1 MLSRIVILGAVSPK
15 QVLQHI
21 PMWAHLFA
29 SHGARRAG
37 FSFNYVLSANLVFTT
52 EWNGLDVQEHKGL
65 TGKWRE
71 EVEKTSAMCS
81 LYSGGS
87 DGSMKT

>member
-1 MLSRIVILGAVSPK
+1 MLSRTVILGAVSPK

-52 EWNGLDVQEHKGL
+52 EWNGLDVREHKGL

>member
-1 MLSRIVILGAVSPK
+1 MLSRTVILGAVSPK

-71 EVEKTSAMCS
+71 EVEKPLQCVLCILVEVMAA
-81 LYSGGS
+81 
-87 DGSMKT
+87 

>member
-1 MLSRIVILGAVSPK
+1 
-15 QVLQHI
+15 
-21 PMWAHLFA
+21 MWAHLFA

-87 DGSMKT
+87 DGSMKTRVRTTVWFSW